1 MLCAESV
8 FIRTFGQQGR
18 TVIFHANQAES
29 VFLYF
34 SEIEGL
40 RVVDRDNNPVGILFD
55 ILIEPMGKYARAK
68 TLVVAGGGTP
78 RSRAFLE
85 WEKVAEIVP
94 QHLRLNVGAAEV
106 SFVKDTNHKSD
117 LSLRQDILDQ
127 QVVDTNN
134 QNVIRV
140 NDIHLLQAEQNLVV
154 AHVDI
159 GLRGIVRRLGFEKC
173 VDGLVGLFRKNS
185 SYLAKPRLIAWK
197 HIQPLSINPVS
208 MTIKVDVSQKHLT
221 EIPAADL
228 SEIMLEL
235 APPYRTALFKTLDT
249 AVKSRLFVV
258 LDFKDQESLLEDLG
272 EKEGV
277 ELLSHLPP
285 DEAADFLGELPKA
298 TSRKMLG
305 LMETKSAKMLSVLLG
320 YSGESAGG
328 IMTTQYIAVPE
339 EGTVADALKV
349 IREKTAQPEAVSNV
363 FIVDS
368 ENHLKGATSLLRL
381 IAADPALGVVKAAFK
396 RTVNIHVDDD
406 VKKIALLMDKYKI
419 HVLPVVDANNV
430 LAGIITIDDILS
442 RLVAIAW
449 RRSRRRK
456 QLL

>member
-1 MLCAESV
+1 M
-8 FIRTFGQQGR
+8 F
-18 TVIFHANQAES
+18 FHANSVES

-40 RVVDRDNNPVGILFD
+40 RVVDKDNSPVGVLFD

-68 TLVVAGGGTP
+68 TLVIAGRGAP
-78 RSRAFLE
+78 RSWAVLE
-85 WEKVAEIVP
+85 WEKVAEISC
-94 QHLRLNVGAAEV
+94 QHLRLSVGSAAIA
-106 SFVKDTNHKSD
+106 FVKNFNHKTD

-173 VDGLVGLFRKNS
+173 VDGIVGLFGRNS
-185 SYLAKPRLIAWK
+185 SYLTKPRFIAWK
-197 HIQPLSINPVS
+197 HVQPLSINPVS
-208 MTIKVDVSQKHLT
+208 MTIKVDVSQKQLT

-228 SEIMLEL
+228 GEIMLEL
-235 APPYRTALFKTLDT
+235 APPYRTALFKTLDM
-249 AVKSRLFVV
+249 AAKSQLFVI
-258 LDFKDQESLLEDLG
+258 LDFKDQRSLLEDLG

-277 ELLSHLPP
+277 ELLSRLPP

-298 TSRKMLG
+298 TAHTMLG
-305 LMETKSAKMLSVLLG
+305 LMETKSAKMLSSLLG

-339 EGTVADALKV
+339 ETTVAETLRIV
-349 IREKTAQPEAVSNV
+349 REKTAQAEAVSNV
-363 FIVDS
+363 FIVDP
-368 ENHLKGATSLLRL
+368 EHRLKGTTSLLRL
-381 IAADPALGVVKAAFK
+381 IAADAASAVMKAAFK
-396 RTVNIHVDDD
+396 KTINIHVDDD
-406 VKKIALLMDKYKI
+406 VKKIALLMDRYKI
-419 HVLPVVDANNV
+419 HTLPVVDANNV
-430 LAGIITIDDILS
+430 LAGIITIDDVLS
-442 RLVAIAW
+442 RLVTIAW
-449 RRSRRRK
+449 RRSHKRK
-456 QLL
+456 QI